1 MIFLDTSAIYAL
13 ADRAD
18 LRHEHAKERFQAL
31 LDIGEGI
38 LTHNYVV
45 VEAIALIQSR
55 LGGAA
60 ALKLAHDCRAFDIE
74 WVDEATH
81 DEAVRRLGR
90 LGRRQISFVDQVSFL
105 VMRRRGVRTALAF
118 DPDFEEE
125 GFQLF
130 HGRG

>member
-18 LRHEHAKERFQAL
+18 LRHERAKERFQAL

-38 LTHNYVV
+38 LTHNYVLA
-45 VEAIALIQSR
+45 EAIALIQSR
-55 LGGAA
+55 LGVAT
-60 ALKLAHDCRAFDIE
+60 ALTMAHDCRAFAIE

-81 DEAVRRLGR
+81 EEAVRRLGR
-90 LGRRQISFVDQVSFL
+90 VGKRQISFVDQVSFL

>member
-18 LRHEHAKERFQAL
+18 LRHERAKERFQAL

-38 LTHNYVV
+38 LTHNYVLA
-45 VEAIALIQSR
+45 EAIALIQSR
-55 LGGAA
+55 LGMAT
-60 ALKLAHDCRAFDIE
+60 ALKMAHDCRAFAIE

-81 DEAVRRLGR
+81 EEAVRRLGR
-90 LGRRQISFVDQVSFL
+90 VGKRQISFVDQVSFL